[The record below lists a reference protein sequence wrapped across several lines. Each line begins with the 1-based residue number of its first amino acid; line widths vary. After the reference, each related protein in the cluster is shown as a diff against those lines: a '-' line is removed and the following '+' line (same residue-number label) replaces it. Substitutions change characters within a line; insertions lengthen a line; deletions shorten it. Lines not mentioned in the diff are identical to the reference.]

1 MSCHRVWVDPL
12 CSLGLS
18 RFLAI
23 PAAELLGEALHL
35 ALAGVPPDI
44 DHREVRDFLGA
55 LPGVVDA
62 HDLRIWPVGAA
73 DIALTCH
80 LVMPNGVAQHL
91 ILQHRFLTYQE
102 LVRAPYLQHSTLT
115 RNKIY
120 ALQHLMCDKVTP
132 KLEHAASL
140 YKQRRRSKQSGGE
153 AESPAGDRS
162 RPLPDA
168 ATRLSLGSCAT
179 IRPS

>member
-80 LVMPNGVAQHL
+80 LVMPNG
-91 ILQHRFLTYQE
+91 
-102 LVRAPYLQHSTLT
+102 
-115 RNKIY
+115 N
-120 ALQHLMCDKVTP
+120 
-132 KLEHAASL
+132 
-140 YKQRRRSKQSGGE
+140 
-153 AESPAGDRS
+153 AGDGFI
-162 RPLPDA
+162 DGA
-168 ATRLSLGSCAT
+168 ATRLNSVFGIYHAT
-179 IRPS
+179 LQVEISNAPLSAFVAV